1 VSWDF
6 STDPEFQEKLDWVDQ
21 FVRDEVEPLDLVLP
35 GRRFELPT
43 PRIRSVIDPLKR
55 QVREH
60 GLWAAHLGPEL
71 GGEGFGQVKLAL
83 LNEILGRS
91 EWAPV
96 IFGTMAPD
104 TGNAE
109 ILAHYGTPEQKERY
123 LQPLLDG
130 ELFSCFSMTEPHGGS
145 DPTQFVTRAVH
156 DGDDWILT
164 GEKFFSSNAKTAAFL
179 IVMAVTDPDVS
190 AYEGM
195 SMFLVPT
202 GTPGVNI
209 LRNVGHSGERM
220 NTGIHG
226 WIRYSNVRLPADSVL
241 GGPGRAF
248 EIAQTRLGG
257 GRIHHAMRTIARC
270 NQALNMMCERALS
283 RRTKGSALAEKQ
295 LVQAAIADSWIQ
307 IQQFRLM
314 VLHTAWL
321 IDQNTTAG
329 ARREVAACKVLTEQ
343 VLHDVAW
350 RAMHLHGALGITN
363 ELPLMS
369 LIEEAAVMGLADG
382 PTEVHKVTVAR
393 QVLRHHSPTESTFP
407 SAWLPPRIAAAR
419 ERYLDLLGPEIVE
432 R

>member
-1 VSWDF
+1 MSWDF
-6 STDPEFQEKLDWVDQ
+6 TTDPEFQTKLDWADG

-35 GRRFELPT
+35 SRRFEIPSA
-43 PRIRSVIDPLKR
+43 RVRSVIEPLKQR
-55 QVREH
+55 VRDE

-71 GGEGFGQVKLAL
+71 DGKGFGQLKLAL

-109 ILAHYGTPEQKERY
+109 ILAHYGTDSQKATY

-130 ELFSCFSMTEPHGGS
+130 DIFSCFSMTEPHGGS
-145 DPTQFVTRAVH
+145 DPTQFVTRAVR
-156 DGDDWILT
+156 DGQGWVLN
-164 GEKFFSSNAKTAAFL
+164 GEKFFSSNAKTSAFL

-190 AYEGM
+190 AYQGM

-202 GTPGVNI
+202 STPGVNI
-209 LRNVGHSGERM
+209 LRNVGHSGTPM
-220 NTGIHG
+220 NSGIHG
-226 WIRYSNVRLPADSVL
+226 WIRYEDVRLPDDSVL
-241 GGPGRAF
+241 GGPGQAF
-248 EIAQTRLGG
+248 AIAQTRLGG

-270 NQALNMMCERALS
+270 TQAMDMMCERVLS
-283 RRTKGSALAEKQ
+283 RSTKGTLLAEKQ

-307 IQQFRLM
+307 IQQFRLL

-329 ARREVAACKVLTEQ
+329 ARREVAACKVLCEQ

-350 RAMHLHGALGITN
+350 RAMHIHGALGITN
-363 ELPLMS
+363 EMPLMPM
-369 LIEEAAVMGLADG
+369 IEEAAVMGLADG
-382 PTEVHKVTVAR
+382 PTEIHKVTVAR
-393 QVLRHHSPTESTFP
+393 QVLRDHTPSDGQFP
-407 SAWLPPRIAAAR
+407 SAWLPPRVAAAR
-419 ERYLDLLGPEIVE
+419 DRYADLLGPEIVNL
-432 R
+432 

>member
-1 VSWDF
+1 MSWDF
-6 STDPEFQEKLDWVDQ
+6 STDPEFQKKLDWVDA
-21 FVRDEVEPLDLVLP
+21 FVREEVEPLDLVLP

-43 PRIRSVIDPLKR
+43 ARVRSVIDPLKQ
-55 QVREH
+55 QVREQ

-71 GGEGFGQVKLAL
+71 GGKGFGQLKLAL

-91 EWAPV
+91 DWAPV

-109 ILAHYGTPEQKERY
+109 ILAHYGTAEQKDRY

-130 ELFSCFSMTEPHGGS
+130 ELFSCFSMTEPQGGS
-145 DPTQFVTRAVH
+145 DPTQFVTRAIR

-179 IVMAVTDPDVS
+179 IVMAVTDPDVP

-202 GTPGVNI
+202 DTPGVNI
-209 LRNVGHSGERM
+209 VRNVGHSGQAM
-220 NTGIHG
+220 NSGIHG
-226 WIRYSNVRLPADSVL
+226 WIRYENVRLPADSVL
-241 GGPGRAF
+241 GGPGQAF
-248 EIAQTRLGG
+248 AIAQTRLGG

-270 NQALNMMCERALS
+270 NLALDMMCERALS
-283 RRTKGSALAEKQ
+283 RRTKGSLLADKQ

-307 IQQFRLM
+307 IQQFRLL

-321 IDQNTTAG
+321 IDQKTTAG
-329 ARREVAACKVLTEQ
+329 ARREVAACKVLTER

-369 LIEEAAVMGLADG
+369 FIEEAAILGLADG
-382 PTEVHKVTVAR
+382 PTEVHTVTVAR
-393 QVLRHHSPTESTFP
+393 QVLREHLPTESMFP
-407 SAWLPPRIAAAR
+407 SVWLPPRIDAAR
-419 ERYLDLLGPEIVE
+419 ERYADALGPEIVSW
-432 R
+432 